1 MPEALLL
8 AGVFAAGYLAFAW
21 LALSQARH
29 WRQVAG
35 SAPPTAGSV
44 RAMRGL
50 GAALLGLAYALA
62 LYRDGPSFGTLLWV
76 TVLSVA
82 AMAVAFTL
90 ACNPSALRLLATAG
104 RAWRRRSS

>member
-8 AGVFAAGYLAFAW
+8 VSLFAAGYLAFAV

-35 SAPPTAGSV
+35 AAPPARGRI
-44 RAMRGL
+44 RAMRTL
-50 GAALLGLAYALA
+50 GAVLLGLAYALA

-76 TVLSVA
+76 TALSVA
-82 AMAVAFTL
+82 AMAVTFTL
-90 ACNPSALRLLATAG
+90 AATPAIIPG
-104 RAWRRRSS
+104 RRHRHQKGRTE